1 MKSRGDLNTEQQ
13 NTQSLNIDSVSVEK
27 VLQTINQEDQTVA
40 QAVKKAIPE
49 IESVVH
55 LTTGSMREGGRVFYI
70 GAGTS
75 GRLGVLDASEIPPTY
90 SAPEKWFIGIIAGG
104 DRALR
109 KSIEGAEDQPESAV
123 KDLDPFGINDKDVVI
138 GISCSGAAAY
148 VVSALEYAR
157 KPYSRYCQR
166 YGTPVK
172 EIVLV
177 GMNPGPW
184 GMAQTGIPF
193 GEITAVKEWMKIE
206 APVNQPA
213 DMHPRRPVMGFGC
226 KRSEVSGKRLWGWA
240 QATFKTPEHFF
251 SRFFV
256 ANYCPLQFIE
266 SSGRNRTPNLLP
278 RDEKTVLLAACDHAL
293 RRTIEYLKPS
303 YVIGVGKFAQ
313 ERAQA
318 AISDPAIT
326 IGGITH
332 PSPANPKANSGWEAL
347 IRKDFQA
354 LGIKLF

>member
-27 VLQTINQEDQTVA
+27 VLQTINQEDKTVA

-90 SAPEKWFIGIIAGG
+90 SAPENWFIGIIAGG

-138 GISCSGAAAY
+138 GISCSGAATY

-157 KPYSRYCQR
+157 KLGAKTVYLVTNPDPYKMAEVDIVIVVDTGPEIITGSTRMKA
-166 YGTPVK
+166 GTATKMVLNMISTATMIQLGKVHGNLMVDLMAVNEKLINRGMRIIMQLTGLDRKDALERLKEAKMSVK
-172 EIVLV
+172 KAVVIE
-177 GMNPGPW
+177 
-184 GMAQTGIPF
+184 TKGIPLQ
-193 GEITAVKEWMKIE
+193 ETERLLEKVKGSLRK
-206 APVNQPA
+206 
-213 DMHPRRPVMGFGC
+213 
-226 KRSEVSGKRLWGWA
+226 
-240 QATFKTPEHFF
+240 
-251 SRFFV
+251 
-256 ANYCPLQFIE
+256 
-266 SSGRNRTPNLLP
+266 
-278 RDEKTVLLAACDHAL
+278 AL
-293 RRTIEYLKPS
+293 E
-303 YVIGVGKFAQ
+303 
-313 ERAQA
+313 
-318 AISDPAIT
+318 
-326 IGGITH
+326 
-332 PSPANPKANSGWEAL
+332 
-347 IRKDFQA
+347 
-354 LGIKLF
+354 